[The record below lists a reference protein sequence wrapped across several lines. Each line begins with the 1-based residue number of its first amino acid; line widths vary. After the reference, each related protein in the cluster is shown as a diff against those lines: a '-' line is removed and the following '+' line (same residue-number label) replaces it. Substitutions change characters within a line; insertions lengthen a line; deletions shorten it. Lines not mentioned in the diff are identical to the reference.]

1 MIFHNSKQKF
11 HRKISIVFS
20 DFYHDWKNIATIENR
35 VSQLSACLN
44 SITLRERNKGSPPR
58 AIFKESAEWNQS
70 FDDHKS
76 RQRDS

>member
-1 MIFHNSKQKF
+1 MIFHSSKQKF
-11 HRKISIVFS
+11 RKISIVFS

-58 AIFKESAEWNQS
+58 ATNFQGIRRVESVLWRS
-70 FDDHKS
+70 
-76 RQRDS
+76 